1 MVWNETEG
9 RWNEFVGEV
18 MKRWARLT
26 DNDVVEC
33 RGNRDILIGK
43 LQQLYGMS
51 ADEAGQQIGELERRV
66 KQANQG
72 AERLYGGDKR

>member
-9 RWNEFVGEV
+9 RWHEFVGEI

-51 ADEAGQQIGELERRV
+51 IDEAGQQIGELERKV
-66 KQANQG
+66 NQAEQG
-72 AERLYGGDKR
+72 AERHYGGDKR